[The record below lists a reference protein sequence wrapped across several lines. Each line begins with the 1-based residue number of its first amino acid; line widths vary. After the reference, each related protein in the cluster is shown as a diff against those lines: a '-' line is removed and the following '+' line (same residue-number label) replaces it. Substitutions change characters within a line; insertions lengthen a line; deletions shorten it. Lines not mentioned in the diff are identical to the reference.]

1 MSFLTNV
8 SLTELNQVLQVMQQS
23 LTIRSHYALFNWLQ
37 GDIQHFM
44 PHDIVIVA
52 WGNFSLGLVCY
63 DVVSPLPGLRT
74 ASFGDKSI
82 QPYITSLLQ
91 RWHACDHA
99 PLTVHSNEG
108 MQFQDIDNPDIL
120 NTLSRM
126 RTALVHG
133 IKDQR
138 GRQDCL
144 YVFMGSA
151 ALAGEAPREALR
163 YLLPYIDAAFR
174 QVAHLPEQYLAPPVS
189 ANKPNPSNR
198 RRYRPERT
206 RSGHH
211 GVGAQRQNQSRDRHD
226 PGHQRLHGQKPR
238 AAHFQKTGRRQPR
251 AGRGQNRNHAQRL
264 CLIAHQITPPPY
276 AQWAERPMP

>member
-1 MSFLTNV
+1 MQLATTSPHKMSFLTNL
-8 SLTELNQVLQVMQQS
+8 SLTELNQMLQVVQQS

-37 GDIQHFM
+37 GDMQNFM

-99 PLTVHSNEG
+99 PFTVQSNEG
-108 MQFQDIDNPDIL
+108 LLFHGIDNPDIL
-120 NTLSRM
+120 NTLSHM
-126 RTALVHG
+126 RSALVHG

-144 YVFMGSA
+144 YVFMGST
-151 ALAGEAPREALR
+151 ALAGETPRESLR

-174 QVAHLPEQYLAPPVS
+174 QVAHLPEQYLASPAS
-189 ANKPNPSNR
+189 AAK
-198 RRYRPERT
+198 
-206 RSGHH
+206 
-211 GVGAQRQNQSRDRHD
+211 
-226 PGHQRLHGQKPR
+226 
-238 AAHFQKTGRRQPR
+238 
-251 AGRGQNRNHAQRL
+251 
-264 CLIAHQITPPPY
+264 PPPLKTDADVGLSAREVDIMEWVRKGKTNQEIGMILDISAFTVKNHVQRIFKKLDVVNR
-276 AQWAERPMP
+276 AQAVAKIETMRNGSI

>member
-1 MSFLTNV
+1 MQSDATSPHEMSFLTNL
-8 SLTELNQVLQVMQQS
+8 SLSELNQMLQAMQQS

-37 GDIQHFM
+37 GDMQNFM

-74 ASFGDKSI
+74 ASLGDKSI
-82 QPYITSLLQ
+82 QPYITDLLR

-99 PLTVHSNEG
+99 PFTMHANDG
-108 MQFQDIDNPDIL
+108 IQFHDIDNPDIL

-144 YVFMGSA
+144 YVFMGST
-151 ALAGEAPREALR
+151 ALAGEAPRESLR

-174 QVAHLPEQYLAPPVS
+174 QVAHLPEQYLAPSVS
-189 ANKPNPSNR
+189 ANKPQPLKTDADVGLSAREVDIMEWVRKGKTNQEIGMILDISAFTVKNHVQRIFKKLDVVNR
-198 RRYRPERT
+198 
-206 RSGHH
+206 
-211 GVGAQRQNQSRDRHD
+211 AQAVA
-226 PGHQRLHGQKPR
+226 KIE
-238 AAHFQKTGRRQPR
+238 TM
-251 AGRGQNRNHAQRL
+251 RNGSA
-264 CLIAHQITPPPY
+264 
-276 AQWAERPMP
+276 

>member
-1 MSFLTNV
+1 MQLDATSPPKMSFLTNL
-8 SLTELNQVLQVMQQS
+8 SLTELNQMLQVVQQS

-37 GDIQHFM
+37 GDIQNFM

-82 QPYITSLLQ
+82 QPYITDLVQ

-99 PLTVHSNEG
+99 PFTVHSNEG
-108 MQFQDIDNPDIL
+108 LLFHDIDNPDIL

-126 RTALVHG
+126 RTALIHG

-144 YVFMGSA
+144 YVFMGSTT
-151 ALAGEAPREALR
+151 LAGEAPRESLR

-189 ANKPNPSNR
+189 ADKPQPLKTDADIGLSAREVDIMEWVRKGKTNQEIGMILDISAFTVKNHVQRIFKKLDVVNRAQAVAKIETMRSNS
-198 RRYRPERT
+198 T
-206 RSGHH
+206 
-211 GVGAQRQNQSRDRHD
+211 
-226 PGHQRLHGQKPR
+226 
-238 AAHFQKTGRRQPR
+238 
-251 AGRGQNRNHAQRL
+251 
-264 CLIAHQITPPPY
+264 
-276 AQWAERPMP
+276 